1 MDKQEI
7 WIFGDSYAERFNE
20 IDAVF
25 SWPRGLEENYN
36 VTNFALRGQGPQG
49 VLEAIHKCLY
59 GNPPYYLLKKIT
71 VIVVLPEICRYPY
84 SFYRNVKD
92 RVYGQVNLNSS
103 NEFKNIIK
111 QEFDEDKL
119 NFLIN
124 FNEYY
129 LTAGYN
135 QKIEEMKTLALLNHY
150 AGYFKKMLVWPT
162 VEVRV
167 HLDPTDNPLFS
178 SLTNYDFVPVTMQT
192 ISEIRENVSYSW
204 PDDRYRINHV
214 SLLHH
219 RIMYDEI
226 ISWIET
232 GKLPQD
238 KFVYDPLSGNDGNIL
253 NEL

>member
-1 MDKQEI
+1 
-7 WIFGDSYAERFNE
+7 
-20 IDAVF
+20 
-25 SWPRGLEENYN
+25 
-36 VTNFALRGQGPQG
+36 
-49 VLEAIHKCLY
+49 
-59 GNPPYYLLKKIT
+59 
-71 VIVVLPEICRYPY
+71 
-84 SFYRNVKD
+84 
-92 RVYGQVNLNSS
+92 
-103 NEFKNIIK
+103 
-111 QEFDEDKL
+111 
-119 NFLIN
+119 
-124 FNEYY
+124 
-129 LTAGYN
+129 
-135 QKIEEMKTLALLNHY
+135 
-150 AGYFKKMLVWPT
+150 MLVWPT